1 MISCRLPGC
10 MLVCLLMTAV
20 SSPARGAD
28 AITATIRATFKITN
42 KDSTA
47 AGFLIA
53 RPDRSDPG
61 KQDVILV
68 TAGHVFERMS
78 GDQCRV
84 VLREPRPD
92 GTWQR
97 KELPLEVRDEGR
109 PLWFRHPEADVAALP
124 VELPPTVAA
133 AALPLGCVAGESAI
147 ESGKLKSGDEVWIPC
162 YPAQLESNGAGFA
175 VLRRGAVA
183 SFPLAPVR
191 AYKTFLVDY
200 STFGGDSGAP
210 VMVRQTAVPDGP
222 RGAEDRPLIV
232 GLVVGQHR
240 QTDKVKLPYEERT
253 THHPLGLAIVVQAE
267 FIRQT
272 IERVGK

>member
-1 MISCRLPGC
+1 MMSCRLPWPW
-10 MLVCLLMTAV
+10 LVCLWMIAV

-28 AITATIRATFKITN
+28 AITETIRATFKIAN

-47 AGFLIA
+47 TGFLIA

-61 KQDVILV
+61 KQDLILV
-68 TAGHVFERMS
+68 TAGHAFEKMS
-78 GDQCRV
+78 GDQCHL

-97 KELPLEVRDEGR
+97 KELPLKVRDEDM
-109 PLWFRHPEADVAALP
+109 PLWFRHPEADVAALR
-124 VELPPTVAA
+124 VELPPTAAA
-133 AALPLGCVAGESAI
+133 AALPLDCVAGESAI

-162 YPAQLESNGAGFA
+162 YPAQLESNDTGFA

-183 SFPLAPVR
+183 SFPLAPVK

-210 VMVRQTAVPDGP
+210 VVVRQAAAPDAP
-222 RGAEDRPLIV
+222 QGAKDRPLIV

-240 QTDKVKLPYEERT
+240 QTDKVRLPYEERT